1 MARNLKN
8 WLKAYM
14 EFTEETESPACFH
27 YWTAATLISAMTR
40 RQVYLDLNM
49 FKVYPNIYTILVG
62 PSGARKSIA
71 TSIGMNIAQQVGI
84 RRFSDKITGAALIR
98 DLSQAVVKNITQV
111 GNSNGAANNGVPTGG
126 GAEIELTAPMLIYA
140 SELGVFLGH
149 DAYGSGVV
157 ADLTDLYD
165 CGPEWKKTTVSRG
178 DEIIPGP
185 YVTMLAASTPQT
197 LKDTIPP
204 GAVGQGFTSRILFV
218 WGDGRR
224 KRVPIPIWGAGQEML
239 RNNLIA
245 DLKKIGMV
253 RGMFRFTPDA
263 LKMYTKNYMDALS
276 PEEEYEDERL
286 RNYASRKHIHTLK
299 MAQICALAAHDELI
313 ITADDWFTAD
323 EAIKW
328 LDKGLGNVF
337 AGHGTANNSQDVIRV
352 FKQIE
357 AATARVGYIS
367 YPDLLKRNYS
377 YLNLQEFGSV
387 MQTLVECGAVAE
399 AVAHDARTGKI
410 QKMFKI
416 VDHEFIQKWSGNVPQ
431 NLRNK

>member
-14 EFTEETESPACFH
+14 EFTQETESPACYH
-27 YWTAATLISAMTR
+27 YWVASTLIAAATK

-49 FKVYPNIYTILVG
+49 FRVYPNIYVIIVG

-71 TSIGMNIAQQVGI
+71 TGIGIQIATQAGLKK
-84 RRFSDKITGAALIR
+84 FSDKITGAALIR
-98 DLSQAVVKNITQV
+98 DLSHATEKRMEKVN
-111 GNSNGAANNGVPTGG
+111 GG
-126 GAEIELTAPMLIYA
+126 GTEIEMVSPMMIYA

-149 DAYGSGVV
+149 DAYGSGVI

-165 CGPEWKKTTVSRG
+165 CGAEWKKTTISRG

-185 YVTMLAASTPQT
+185 YVTLLAASTPQT

-224 KRVPIPIWGAGQEML
+224 KRVPIPHWGVGHEML
-239 RNNLIA
+239 KANLIA
-245 DLKKIGMV
+245 DLKHISNLHGTFK
-253 RGMFRFTPDA
+253 FSPDG
-263 LKMYTKNYMDALS
+263 LKAYEKHYHEH
-276 PEEEYEDERL
+276 PEPEDEYDDERL
-286 RNYASRKHIHTLK
+286 RNYAARKDIHTLK
-299 MAQICALAAHDELI
+299 LAQICSLADKDDLT
-313 ITADDWFTAD
+313 ITGYDWQTAV
-323 EAIKW
+323 EAIGW

-337 AGHGTANNSQDVIRV
+337 AGHGAASNSQDVIRV
-352 FKQIE
+352 FKQIQ

-377 YLNLQEFGSV
+377 YLNIQEFSGV
-387 MQTLVECGAVAE
+387 MQVLVDSNAVME
-399 AVAHDARTGKI
+399 AVAHDPRTGKMAKLYKVI
-410 QKMFKI
+410 DQN
-416 VDHEFIQKWSGNVPQ
+416 FIHRWSSTVPESF
-431 NLRNK
+431 RDRDR